1 MKLKENL
8 FNLSAKKIENIHN
21 MINGSG
27 KMKHRINMTTKEV
40 SRKQIIVSI
49 SHDNKLKFITLF
61 NSHIIN
67 LNKIFKNTKSNIIA
81 DFV

>member
-1 MKLKENL
+1 
-8 FNLSAKKIENIHN
+8 
-21 MINGSG
+21 
-27 KMKHRINMTTKEV
+27 MTTKEV